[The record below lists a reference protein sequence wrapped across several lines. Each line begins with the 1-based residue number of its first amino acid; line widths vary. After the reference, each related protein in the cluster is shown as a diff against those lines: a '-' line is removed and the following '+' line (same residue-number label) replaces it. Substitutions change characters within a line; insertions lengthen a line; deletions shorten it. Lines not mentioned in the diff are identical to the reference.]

1 MDRYI
6 PISKREDPE
15 SWLQIVSEIPSF
27 LRENLYA
34 WLDEYLYEE
43 AATQIAILLQVDA
56 VKTFFNPVDTLLRY
70 AGESDETLI
79 DVLDVVLAHVQ
90 IARVN
95 GAPKLEKMLSLSNFE
110 WKVKADNAGLEM
122 RVASEIAD
130 WAIEKIDPS
139 ESCGKFLSSAWAN
152 HFGKY
157 PDYSKS
163 YSESVKALEA
173 LLIPI
178 VSPKHLKA
186 TLGTVIGE
194 LNTNNSTLE
203 LLFEENA
210 NTKAVIVKDLLKLI
224 WQNQDDR
231 HGGVVHPEQITEE
244 ESRFALFTALYIRS
258 IVS

>member
-1 MDRYI
+1 MNRYI
-6 PISKREDPE
+6 PISKRQDPE
-15 SWLQIVSEIPSF
+15 SWLQIVLEIPSF
-27 LRENLYA
+27 LRENLFA
-34 WLDEYLYEE
+34 WLNEYLNEE
-43 AATQIAILLQVDA
+43 AATQIAIFLQVDL
-56 VKTFFNPVDTLLRY
+56 VKTSFDPVDTLLRY
-70 AGESDETLI
+70 AGISDETMI
-79 DVLDVVLAHVQ
+79 DVLDVALAHVQ

-95 GAPKLEKMLSLSNFE
+95 GAPKLEKMLSLANFE
-110 WKVKADNAGLEM
+110 WKVKADNGGLEK

-152 HFGKY
+152 HFGTH
-157 PDYSKS
+157 PDFSKS

-178 VSPKHLKA
+178 VSPKNMKA
-186 TLGTVIGE
+186 TLGSVIGE
-194 LNTNNSTLE
+194 LNANISTFE
-203 LLFEENA
+203 VLFEENA
-210 NTKAVIVKDLLKLI
+210 NTKAIIVKDLLKLI

-231 HGGVVHPEQITEE
+231 HGGVFHPEQITED